1 MTHKN
6 LIAMVYPYGI
16 LNRYMKFYDE
26 FLKDYIFKLQN
37 EIRIIIIA
45 GSIQSE
51 QLINDKFPENN
62 YETIVIPEAVDIW
75 IRDWAPVPLNTYGN
89 EYIYLKP
96 DFKTG
101 YYNGMYQNYIPKLN
115 KAGSKLSEYLGIK
128 TIPLPLKSDG
138 GNFAYNGKDT
148 VILTN
153 RIISNN
159 ESFSIGEIESSLKQ
173 IPGIEKVI
181 FIPVE
186 PGDVTGHTD
195 GTVRFI
201 DEETVVIASY
211 PEKYTTE
218 NLFAC
223 KLAKELS
230 KQLGNNYKIIQIA
243 NEIIRD
249 ESSRAVTPSATGN
262 YINFLKLGSKI
273 YLPQYGIHQDLSA
286 YKTLKYELPACEII
300 RVNIKDIRQ
309 ISKDGGVLN
318 CITWNSD
325 I

>member
-1 MTHKN
+1 MTQQN
-6 LIAMVYPYGI
+6 LIALVYPYGI
-16 LNRYMKFYDE
+16 LNRYMRFYDE
-26 FLKDYIFKLQN
+26 FLKDYLFKLQD

-45 GSIQSE
+45 CSHQSE
-51 QLINDKFPENN
+51 QLIKDKFPENN

-75 IRDWAPVPLNTYGN
+75 IRDWAPVPLNSNGDD
-89 EYIYLKP
+89 YIYLKP

-101 YYNGMYQNYIPKLN
+101 YYNGMYQSYIPKLN
-115 KAGSKLSEYLGIK
+115 KAGSKLAEYLGIK

-159 ESFSIGEIESSLKQ
+159 ESLSIRQIEDYFKQ

-201 DEETVVIASY
+201 DEETVVIAAY
-211 PEKYTTE
+211 PKKYSSE
-218 NLFAC
+218 NLYTC
-223 KLAKELS
+223 NLAEELG
-230 KQLGNNYKIIQIA
+230 KQLGNNYKIIQIE
-243 NEIIRD
+243 NEIISD
-249 ESSRAVTPSATGN
+249 ESPRAVTPSATGN
-262 YINFLKLGSKI
+262 YINFLKLGNKI
-273 YLPQYGIHQDLSA
+273 FLPQYGIHQDLSA

-300 RVNIKDIRQ
+300 RVNIKDILQ

-318 CITWNSD
+318 CITWNN
-325 I
+325 